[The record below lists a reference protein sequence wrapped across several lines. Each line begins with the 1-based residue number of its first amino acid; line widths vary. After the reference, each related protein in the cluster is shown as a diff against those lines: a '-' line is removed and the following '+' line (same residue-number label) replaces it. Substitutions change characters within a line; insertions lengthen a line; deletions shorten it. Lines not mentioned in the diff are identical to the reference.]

1 MLARR
6 VVPQD
11 SLHLNVRISGDDAKI
26 FEHLR
31 KRTANISD
39 SLRVRDSVRTAVF
52 LVAMKDLGRAVMFEN
67 EAGEMV
73 DVLSHLGVFYPEEP
87 VKAVRPKRQK
97 QEPAPGSQ

>member
-1 MLARR
+1 
-6 VVPQD
+6 
-11 SLHLNVRISGDDAKI
+11 
-26 FEHLR
+26 
-31 KRTANISD
+31 
-39 SLRVRDSVRTAVF
+39 
-52 LVAMKDLGRAVMFEN
+52 MFEN